1 MEPIVSI
8 VMPCYNMAE
17 YVGLAIQSI
26 INQSFRTWEL
36 VIVDDCS
43 DDGSFEL
50 IEKLANDES
59 RIKYYK
65 NDKNR
70 GVFFSRN
77 YGIEKSCGRYIAL
90 MDADDIAYPDRLEM
104 QIEYLENH
112 PDVSAVSGYYD
123 YLDMNGKST
132 INKDEMK
139 FLNSDDV
146 KVRLVFEFLIAEGST
161 IFRRNILKNNGI
173 RFPEEYPAVGGYK
186 FWCDFVQVGKINI
199 LPLKFYQYRINEN
212 GLTQVT
218 KRKDQ
223 QLRYKWH
230 DTIHQEY
237 WEKCNLTLEN
247 TYSLPILK
255 FTRGQQL
262 DNLGEVIKTVKGI
275 NIIQAQLIER
285 KFASSESIKSVC
297 AYEKKRIYKQY
308 FWNSVSKLY
317 KVIMKKND

>member
-8 VMPCYNMAE
+8 VMPCYNAAE

-26 INQSFRTWEL
+26 INQSFRAWEL

-50 IEKLANDES
+50 IEKLAIDES

-70 GVFFSRN
+70 GISFSRN

-90 MDADDIAYPDRLEM
+90 MDADDMAYPDRLKM

-112 PDVSAVSGYYD
+112 PDVGAVSGYFD
-123 YLDMNGKST
+123 YLDMNGKIT
-132 INKDEMK
+132 INKDKLK
-139 FLNSDDV
+139 FLGSENV
-146 KVRLVFEFLIAEGST
+146 KVRLIFECVIADSSAT
-161 IFRRNILKNNGI
+161 FRRDILKKYCI

-186 FWCDFVQVGKINI
+186 FWCDFTRVGKINI
-199 LPLKFYQYRINEN
+199 LPVKFYQYRINEN

-218 KRKDQ
+218 KKKNQ

-230 DTIHQEY
+230 DAIHQEY
-237 WEKCNLTLEN
+237 WEMCKLKLEN

-262 DNLGEVIKTVKGI
+262 DNLGEVLKTVKGI
-275 NIIQAQLIER
+275 SIIKAQLIES

-297 AYEKKRIYKQY
+297 TYEKKRIYKQY
-308 FWNSVSKLY
+308 FWNSVSKLC
-317 KVIMKKND
+317 KVIMKKAD